1 MFNKSAKLKWKDKIV
16 SCPVTFELICDIEES
31 GLNIL
36 LTSIKLDQGNIPP
49 VTLVSK
55 IYSWLLSSAGVIA
68 SPEEVYT
75 VILAS
80 PVDHIDMMKSAKD
93 ALDLF
98 YPVLDSDGSGDS
110 TGTKKK

>member
-1 MFNKSAKLKWKDKIV
+1 MFDKSAKLKWKGETV
-16 SCPVTFELICDIEES
+16 SCPVTFELISDIEES

-36 LTSIKLDQGNIPP
+36 MTSIKLDQGNIPP

-55 IYSWLLSSAGVIA
+55 IYSWLLKSGGVDA

-75 VILAS
+75 VIMAS

-93 ALDLF
+93 SLDLF
-98 YPVLDSDGSGDS
+98 YPVLETDGSGDS
-110 TGTKKK
+110 AGVKKK